1 MATRATAGRTP
12 LINQIRQHVSAE
24 DTRALTFGLR
34 VNIYGLGLMALW
46 NTLNTVI
53 LPLRVDETAP
63 ASLRGSALGLVGLLG
78 VGIAALIQP
87 LAGRASDAATL
98 PDRRRPFI
106 AVGTIVALPC
116 LLVFGWAPT
125 FALLLGE
132 YIALQVATNIAQAAF
147 QAFIPD
153 LVGERDTGIAS
164 GAKNLLTVAGAA
176 TGLIG
181 IRVLQLLDLGI
192 GVQLT
197 FLAAILAVTA
207 GLTMI
212 WVPKISPLPAD
223 KRQGGMSSALNP
235 AILWRSF
242 RKTFRQHATFRWAV
256 VAQFLFLFGTYP
268 AQRFLLYYLRDR
280 FGRGAEERASIGLLV
295 AILIAA
301 VAAVVAGAVSDRI
314 GRRPV
319 LYACLIGAG
328 AGMVGVAFAPTLWMV
343 AIPGA
348 ILAGSVGAFQAVNW
362 ALLSDHV
369 PKHQA
374 ATAFGLANVAT
385 AGAGALSGVFG
396 ILVDVLNGFLGAGT
410 WRITFTLAA
419 LIAVSAYS
427 PLRRISPKD
436 ADA

>member
-1 MATRATAGRTP
+1 MATRANAGRTP
-12 LINQIRQHVSAE
+12 LFNQIRHHISAQ
-24 DTRALTFGLR
+24 DARALSFGLR
-34 VNIYGLGLMALW
+34 INIYGLGLMALW
-46 NTLNTVI
+46 NTVNTVI
-53 LPLRVDETAP
+53 LPLRIDDTAP
-63 ASLRGSALGLVGLLG
+63 DSLRGSALGLVGLLG

-87 LAGRASDAATL
+87 LAGRASDVAAL

-106 AVGTIVALPC
+106 AAGTIVAVPG
-116 LLVFGWAPT
+116 LLLFGWAPT
-125 FALLLGE
+125 FALLLGA
-132 YIALQVATNIAQAAF
+132 YIALQIATNIAQAAF

-181 IRVLQLLDLGI
+181 IRILQALDLGI
-192 GVQLT
+192 GVQLV
-197 FLAAILAVTA
+197 FLAAILAITA

-212 WVPKISPLPAD
+212 WVPEIPPLPED
-223 KRQGGMSSALNP
+223 KRQGGMRTALNP
-235 AILWRSF
+235 AVLWRSF

-268 AQRFLLYYLRDR
+268 AQRFLIYFLRDR
-280 FGRGAEERASIGLLV
+280 FGGKAEERASIGLLI

-301 VAAVVAGAVSDRI
+301 LAAVAGGAVSDRI

-328 AGMVGVAFAPTLWMV
+328 VGMVGVAFAPTLWMV
-343 AIPGA
+343 VIPGA

-369 PKHQA
+369 PKNQA

-419 LIAVSAYS
+419 LFAISAYL
-427 PLRRISPKD
+427 PLRRITPKD
-436 ADA
+436 AHA